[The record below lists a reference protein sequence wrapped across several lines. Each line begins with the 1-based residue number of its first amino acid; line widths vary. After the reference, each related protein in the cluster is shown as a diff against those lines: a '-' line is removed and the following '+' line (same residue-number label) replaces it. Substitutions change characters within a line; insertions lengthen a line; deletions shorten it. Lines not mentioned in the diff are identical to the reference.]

1 MDKTD
6 EILTRGVEKIYP
18 SKEALEK
25 ALRSG
30 KKIKLY
36 LGIDPSNPDLHLGH
50 TIVLRKLR
58 EFQDLG
64 HEVILLIGDFTGRI
78 GDPTDKTS
86 LRKKLTHSQVLENAK
101 TYQKQASKILSFDEE
116 GKNPVKVK
124 YNSEWL
130 DKLTFNEV
138 IELASCFTVQ
148 QFIERDMFK
157 QRIKQGKSIGLN
169 EFLYPLMQ
177 AYDSVCLKI
186 DLEVGGNDQIFNML
200 VGRDLVKTKLNKE
213 KYVLAVPL
221 LLGTDGQKMGKSLN
235 NYISLTSSPSE
246 MYNKIMSIKDE
257 LIINYFELCTDLSV
271 EKIKQHQEAIQSNKV
286 NPMTLKKELA
296 LEIVKNYHSEQ
307 DAKKAQKE
315 FENVGQDKKMP
326 SNIPD
331 ALGKTPAGEYNV
343 KDFLVSS
350 FAGNV
355 TASEVKRMVGSGTVE
370 IDGKRYTDPQEKIDI
385 KGGEV
390 VKHGKILKGKIFRVI
405 N

>member
-1 MDKTD
+1 
-6 EILTRGVEKIYP
+6 
-18 SKEALEK
+18 
-25 ALRSG
+25 
-30 KKIKLY
+30 
-36 LGIDPSNPDLHLGH
+36 
-50 TIVLRKLR
+50 
-58 EFQDLG
+58 
-64 HEVILLIGDFTGRI
+64 
-78 GDPTDKTS
+78 
-86 LRKKLTHSQVLENAK
+86 
-101 TYQKQASKILSFDEE
+101 
-116 GKNPVKVK
+116 
-124 YNSEWL
+124 
-130 DKLTFNEV
+130 
-138 IELASCFTVQ
+138 
-148 QFIERDMFK
+148 MFK

-246 MYNKIMSIKDE
+246 MYGKIMSIKDE
-257 LIINYFELCTDLSV
+257 LIINYFELCTDLLV
-271 EKIKQHQEAIQSNKV
+271 EKIKQYQEAIKLNKI

-331 ALGKTPAGEYNV
+331 ALGRTPVGEYNI

-355 TASEVKRMVGSGTVE
+355 TASEVKRMVVSGTVE

-390 VKHGKILKGKIFRVI
+390 VKHGKILKGKIFRTK

>member
-1 MDKTD
+1 MDKIN
-6 EILTRGVEKIYP
+6 ELLTRRIEHIYP
-18 SKEALEK
+18 SKEAFKKFLT
-25 ALRSG
+25 SG
-30 KKIKLY
+30 KRIKLY

-86 LRKKLTHSQVLENAK
+86 LRKKLTHNQVLENAK
-101 TYQKQASKILSFDEE
+101 TYQKQASKILSFT

-246 MYNKIMSIKDE
+246 MYGKIMSIKDE
-257 LIINYFELCTDLSV
+257 LIINYFELCTDLLV
-271 EKIKQHQEAIQSNKV
+271 EKIKQYQEAIKLNKI

-331 ALGKTPAGEYNV
+331 ALGRTPVGEYNI

-355 TASEVKRMVGSGTVE
+355 TASEVKRMVVSGTVE

-390 VKHGKILKGKIFRVI
+390 VKHGKILKGKIFRTK